1 MASIQKIFN
10 EEIRRLAKK
19 EIKAATEPLRT
30 QIVTLRKKV
39 GEQNALIKQLSKPE
53 KAAAQAAASAV
64 SEEESGEEGKKTRMP
79 SARIR
84 KIRQQL
90 RLTQMQLAQLL
101 EVSHSAV
108 VKWEI
113 DKASPRSE
121 TKAKIAALGKIGKRE
136 LKKRLDD
143 LSGNSEPKE

>member
-1 MASIQKIFN
+1 MASIQKMFS

-39 GEQNALIKQLSKPE
+39 SEQNALIKQFSKPE
-53 KAAAQAAASAV
+53 KALVPAAA
-64 SEEESGEEGKKTRMP
+64 SEEESGEEGRKTRMP

-90 RLTQMQLAQLL
+90 GLTQMQLAQLL
-101 EVSHSAV
+101 NVSHSAV

-121 TKAKIAALGKIGKRE
+121 TKAKIAALGKAGKRE
-136 LKKRLDD
+136 LKKRLDV
-143 LSGNSEPKE
+143 LKVNSEPKE